1 MLKIL
6 KCSITT
12 PDPPHWYYPRCKTRE
27 LFCPREGWWPAP
39 GSSRSPPCPSDLFH
53 SCPGE
58 ETCQRTHE
66 KFACN
71 GKPGVQCLDLFSAE
85 ARFLLQKPCQSKPGV
100 VTWIVFSSSAWR
112 WREDLVGFC
121 FQRAKLGSYR
131 RRYLELPI
139 SSNSEQNV
147 STVVCSA
154 FLWREAQRSACQ
166 FCGCQTTS
174 VADKLSD
181 SSHQNN
187 LKSPRTADYCGC
199 WLNDVQEILPES
211 FQTPFSC

>member
-58 ETCQRTHE
+58 ETCQRTHK

-71 GKPGVQCLDLFSAE
+71 GKPGVQCLNLFSAE

-100 VTWIVFSSSAWR
+100 VTWIAFSSSAWR

-121 FQRAKLGSYR
+121 FQRAKLRNYNGI
-131 RRYLELPI
+131 EGDT
-139 SSNSEQNV
+139 SSCPLV
-147 STVVCSA
+147 
-154 FLWREAQRSACQ
+154 
-166 FCGCQTTS
+166 
-174 VADKLSD
+174 
-181 SSHQNN
+181 
-187 LKSPRTADYCGC
+187 RTASKMSP
-199 WLNDVQEILPES
+199 LLS
-211 FQTPFSC
+211 AAPFSGERRNAALANFVNAKPHL